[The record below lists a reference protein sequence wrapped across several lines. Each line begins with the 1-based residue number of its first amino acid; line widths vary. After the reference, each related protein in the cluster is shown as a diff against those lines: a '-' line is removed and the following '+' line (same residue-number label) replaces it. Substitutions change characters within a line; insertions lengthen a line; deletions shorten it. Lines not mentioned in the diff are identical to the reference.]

1 MQQSD
6 VFKDI
11 RAEYPD
17 VFAFHVGAGKKQFIK
32 RFNLKRGYTGNP
44 SGYIFSAPVW
54 DQCVLVIK
62 NFKGVF
68 ECFACRFDAIN
79 VEEFV
84 SCFPD
89 DSVSNELDVE
99 EGGDS
104 VMRFRHPEIRK
115 GIQTPFIDFDTVSAC
130 GRTSNQN
137 QCLSTE

>member
-11 RAEYPD
+11 RAEFPD
-17 VFAFHVGAGKKQFIK
+17 VFAFHVGAGRKKFIK
-32 RFNLKRGYTGNP
+32 RFNLKRGYTGDP

-84 SCFPD
+84 GCFPN

-99 EGGDS
+99 EGSDS
-104 VMRFRHPEIRK
+104 VLRFRHPTTRK
-115 GIQTPFIDFDTVSAC
+115 GVQMPFIDFETMS